1 MSSTYI
7 KISRKLF
14 IYSFSVIGWGII
26 CYIFINLALSGS
38 IREYNMNRLNE
49 MLIELIIGP
58 VFLIVLII
66 SVILEARDI

>member
-7 KISRKLF
+7 RIYRKLF

-26 CYIFINLALSGS
+26 CYMLVEIALNGGS
-38 IREYNMNRLNE
+38 REFNMNIFNE
-49 MLIELIIGP
+49 MLIELIVVPIL
-58 VFLIVLII
+58 LIALII